1 MYKNTLEC
9 CVDLERNGQLIRIK
23 EEIDPYL
30 EMAAVHL
37 RVHEMG
43 GPAILFEN
51 VKGSKFMAA
60 SNLFGTIERSKFIF
74 RDSLQKV
81 QQLIELR
88 NNPAAALK
96 NPLSLLSSGAAA
108 IKALPRKHS
117 SSALHQF
124 YKTSIQELPQLQCW
138 KNDGGAF
145 VTLPIV
151 YTEDA
156 DAPGVMNSNIGMYRI
171 QLSGNEYELNKEI
184 GLHYQLHRGIGV
196 HQSKWNKKGEPMK
209 VSIFVGGPPAHTVAS
224 VMPLPE
230 GLSEVIFGGVLG
242 NKRFGYCYDEH
253 QNCISTDA
261 DFVITGYV
269 MPHETKPEG
278 PFGDHLGY
286 YSLKHEFPL
295 MHVTNVYHR
304 KDAVWPFTVVGR
316 PPQEDTS
323 FGKLIHEITGSVI
336 PKEIP
341 GLKEVYAVDAAGV
354 HPLLFAIGSERYTPY
369 VKERKPAELLT
380 IANHALGKGQLSLAK
395 YLFIAA
401 HEDDEKLSTHQ
412 EEKFLEHILQRID
425 FTRDIHFYTKTSI
438 DTLDY
443 SGEGLN
449 EGSKVVIA
457 AAGEIKRTL
466 ATSVPA
472 SFTTHFDAHLVMKGV
487 VAVKLNPY
495 ITHEN
500 AVKEIEILKE
510 KLIQEGRDHLK
521 EIAMISVCDDAAFVA
536 QKLNNFLW
544 VAFTRS
550 NPSHDIYGID
560 EFIDNKHW
568 ACRGAMIIDARIKPH
583 HAPVLEKDPATEKKV
598 DRLFEKGGSLYGL
611 K

>member
-1 MYKNTLEC
+1 
-9 CVDLERNGQLIRIK
+9 
-23 EEIDPYL
+23 
-30 EMAAVHL
+30 
-37 RVHEMG
+37 
-43 GPAILFEN
+43 
-51 VKGSKFMAA
+51 
-60 SNLFGTIERSKFIF
+60 
-74 RDSLQKV
+74 
-81 QQLIELR
+81 
-88 NNPAAALK
+88 
-96 NPLSLLSSGAAA
+96 
-108 IKALPRKHS
+108 
-117 SSALHQF
+117 
-124 YKTSIQELPQLQCW
+124 
-138 KNDGGAF
+138 
-145 VTLPIV
+145 
-151 YTEDA
+151 
-156 DAPGVMNSNIGMYRI
+156 
-171 QLSGNEYELNKEI
+171 
-184 GLHYQLHRGIGV
+184 
-196 HQSKWNKKGEPMK
+196 
-209 VSIFVGGPPAHTVAS
+209 
-224 VMPLPE
+224 
-230 GLSEVIFGGVLG
+230 LSEVIFGGVLG

-253 QNCISTDA
+253 HNCISTDA

-438 DTLDY
+438 DTIDY

-466 ATSVPA
+466 ANSVPA

-487 VAVKLNPY
+487 VAVKLNQY
-495 ITHEN
+495 TTHEN

-521 EIAMISVCDDAAFVA
+521 EIAMIIVCDDAAFVA
-536 QKLNNFLW
+536 QKINNFLW

-550 NPSHDIYGID
+550 NPSYDMHGID
-560 EFIDNKHW
+560 EYTENKHW
-568 ACRGAMIIDARIKPH
+568 ACRGAIIIDARIKPH